1 MSITRVPI
9 PPLEKGSLTK
19 LWVGVAIAVALA
31 GGTAWAGLQGVPQS
45 AAGFLSSNADEPGVV
60 TTDSG
65 LQIKEITKGT
75 GPSPTDADVT
85 LINYEGTLIDGKA
98 FDKNERVPMP
108 VAGSIPGFSEALKRM
123 QRGGKYRLWISPEL
137 GYGAEEK
144 TNPQTG
150 EVVIPANSLLVFD
163 VDLVEFIPEVQL
175 RAMQQQLQGQ
185 AGPAGPGGPGGPGAL
200 PPGAGAPP
208 PGVPGVPGN

>member
-1 MSITRVPI
+1 MSVTRVPI
-9 PPLEKGSLTK
+9 PPIEKGSLTK
-19 LWVGVAIAVALA
+19 LWFGVAVAVALA

-45 AAGFLSSNADEPGVV
+45 AAGFLASNADEPGVV
-60 TTDSG
+60 TTESG
-65 LQIKEITKGT
+65 LQIKEITKGKGT
-75 GPSPTDADVT
+75 SPTDADVT
-85 LINYEGTLIDGKA
+85 LINYSGTLMDGKP
-98 FDKNERVPMP
+98 FDANQRVPMP

-123 QRGGKYRLWISPEL
+123 QRGGKYRLWIPPEL

-163 VDLVEFIPEVQL
+163 VELLEFIPEAQL

-185 AGPAGPGGPGGPGAL
+185 AGPGGP
-200 PPGAGAPP
+200 PPGAGGPP
-208 PGVPGVPGN
+208 QAIPGMPGN

>member
-1 MSITRVPI
+1 MSVTRVPI
-9 PPLEKGSLTK
+9 PPLAKGSLTK
-19 LWVGVAIAVALA
+19 LWFGVAAAVAIA
-31 GGTAWAGLQGVPQS
+31 GGTAWAGLQTVPQS
-45 AAGFLSSNADEPGVV
+45 SAGFLASNADEPGVV
-60 TTDSG
+60 TTESG
-65 LQIKEITKGT
+65 LQIKELVKGT

-85 LINYEGTLIDGKA
+85 LINYQGTLMDGTP
-98 FDKNERVPMP
+98 FDANQRVPMP

-123 QRGGKYRLWISPEL
+123 QRGGKYRLWIPPEL

-144 TNPQTG
+144 KNPQTG

-185 AGPAGPGGPGGPGAL
+185 GAPGGPP
-200 PPGAGAPP
+200 GAPP
-208 PGVPGVPGN
+208 PGMPGN

>member
-1 MSITRVPI
+1 MSVTRVPI
-9 PPLEKGSLTK
+9 PPLAKGSLTK
-19 LWVGVAIAVALA
+19 LWFGVAAAVAIA
-31 GGTAWAGLQGVPQS
+31 GGTAWAGLQSVPQS
-45 AAGFLSSNADEPGVV
+45 AAGFLASNADEPGVV
-60 TTDSG
+60 TTESG
-65 LQIKEITKGT
+65 LQIKELTKGS

-85 LINYEGTLIDGKA
+85 LINYQGTLMDGTP
-98 FDKNERVPMP
+98 FDANQRVPMP

-123 QRGGKYRLWISPEL
+123 QRGGKYRLWIPPEL

-163 VDLVEFIPEVQL
+163 VDLIEFIPEMQL

-185 AGPAGPGGPGGPGAL
+185 GAPGGPP
-200 PPGAGAPP
+200 GAPP
-208 PGVPGVPGN
+208 PAMPGN

>member
-1 MSITRVPI
+1 MSVTRVPI
-9 PPLEKGSLTK
+9 PPLAKGSLTK
-19 LWVGVAIAVALA
+19 LWLGVAAAVAIA
-31 GGTAWAGLQGVPQS
+31 GGTAWAGLQSVPES
-45 AAGFLSSNADEPGVV
+45 AAGFLASNADEPGVV
-60 TTDSG
+60 TTESG
-65 LQIKEITKGT
+65 LQIKELVKGT

-85 LINYEGTLIDGKA
+85 LINYQGTLMDGTP
-98 FDKNERVPMP
+98 FDANQRVPMP

-123 QRGGKYRLWISPEL
+123 QRGGKYRLWIPPEL

-150 EVVIPANSLLVFD
+150 QVVIPANSLLVFD

-185 AGPAGPGGPGGPGAL
+185 GGPGGPGGP

-208 PGVPGVPGN
+208 PGMPGN

>member
-1 MSITRVPI
+1 MSVTRVPI
-9 PPLEKGSLTK
+9 PPLAKGSLTK
-19 LWVGVAIAVALA
+19 LWFGVAAAVAIA
-31 GGTAWAGLQGVPQS
+31 GGTAWAGLQTVPQS
-45 AAGFLSSNADEPGVV
+45 SAGFLASNADEPGVV
-60 TTDSG
+60 TTESG
-65 LQIKEITKGT
+65 LQIKELTKGT

-85 LINYEGTLIDGKA
+85 LINYQGTLMDGTP
-98 FDKNERVPMP
+98 FDANQRVPMP

-123 QRGGKYRLWISPEL
+123 QRGGKYRLWIPPEL

-144 TNPQTG
+144 KNPQTG

-185 AGPAGPGGPGGPGAL
+185 GAPGGPP
-200 PPGAGAPP
+200 GAPP
-208 PGVPGVPGN
+208 PGMPGN